1 MMADKLTDI
10 MSRSIM
16 FENILFV
23 RVLVWLVISVGYKI
37 KGIDE
42 LEASASKMHC
52 SDYAHYDSKF

>member
-1 MMADKLTDI
+1 MADKLTDI

-16 FENILFV
+16 FQNILFIK
-23 RVLVWLVISVGYKI
+23 VLVWLVISVGYKI

-52 SDYAHYDSKF
+52 LNYAAHYNSKF